1 MCKRKPVAEYP
12 HVDHCGVVMANCLLQ
27 NQINIKC
34 SFINRHDITQ
44 ANNRGRTCVK
54 AGVSKCFCTASVSGN
69 YNQTTESYAQAAAM
83 SELVVGGC
91 IVVTR
96 RMTAPVRGSTRDE
109 PC

>member
-1 MCKRKPVAEYP
+1 M
-12 HVDHCGVVMANCLLQ
+12 
-27 NQINIKC
+27 
-34 SFINRHDITQ
+34 F
-44 ANNRGRTCVK
+44 
-54 AGVSKCFCTASVSGN
+54 FTASVSEN

-96 RMTAPVRGSTRDE
+96 RMTAAVERAVRGSTRDE